1 MAKDKLSDPLI
12 RNAKPGE
19 KAKKLFDGGG
29 LYLELQP
36 SVADLARSVFMS
48 TRVSHRRPSVKPA
61 TASGAATLPYAAA
74 ACPASTCATA
84 SRTARS
90 TSPRR

>member
-19 KAKKLFDGGG
+19 NAQELFDGGG

-48 TRVSHRRPSVKPA
+48 TRVSHRRP
-61 TASGAATLPYAAA
+61 
-74 ACPASTCATA
+74 
-84 SRTARS
+84 
-90 TSPRR
+90 